1 MRQSLVLTFPGA
13 EFVAPLEFAGN
24 IEGMTL
30 MAFSSMNFESKTA
43 RGQQRK
49 KNQAQCKQIYRKI
62 ETKRSTQSATAK
74 TTAGQGKHF
83 NGKVVNMKS

>member
-30 MAFSSMNFESKTA
+30 MAFSSMNFESKSA

-49 KNQAQCKQIYRKI
+49 KNQAQCKQIEKLKQKEVRSQPQQ
-62 ETKRSTQSATAK
+62 KRL
-74 TTAGQGKHF
+74 QGRENISMEK
-83 NGKVVNMKS
+83 

>member
-30 MAFSSMNFESKTA
+30 MAFSSMNFESKRA

-49 KNQAQCKQIYRKI
+49 KTRP
-62 ETKRSTQSATAK
+62 SANK
-74 TTAGQGKHF
+74 
-83 NGKVVNMKS
+83 

>member
-49 KNQAQCKQIYRKI
+49 KTRPSANKYIEKLKQKEVRCQPQQ
-62 ETKRSTQSATAK
+62 KRL
-74 TTAGQGKHF
+74 QGRENISMEK
-83 NGKVVNMKS
+83 